1 MQNFEET
8 EILIGH
14 VVSQFLTRYVR
25 AVSSIG
31 CVMHMK
37 LLTESE
43 TKPLP

>member
-8 EILIGH
+8 EILVGH
-14 VVSQFLTRYVR
+14 VVSKFLTRYVR
-25 AVSSIG
+25 AVPSIG